1 MFWKENPFK
10 LEERKYPIDFG
21 YKDVYSANILVKTPD
36 NYEIVE
42 IPEQQIIGLP
52 NASGKIQFIAQ
63 QADDHHL
70 YIRLHVIFS
79 EAMYASGYYPYLKEF
94 IDQLVK
100 IQKQSVIVLK
110 EKKDTLAEN

>member
-1 MFWKENPFK
+1 M
-10 LEERKYPIDFG
+10 LR
-21 YKDVYSANILVKTPD
+21 
-36 NYEIVE
+36 
-42 IPEQQIIGLP
+42 
-52 NASGKIQFIAQ
+52 GKIQFIAQ
-63 QADDHHL
+63 QADEHHL

-110 EKKDTLAEN
+110 EKKDNLAEN